1 MADLVAV
8 EAVPVAKLDVAAV
21 LLSPSVADELDTDAY
36 HKAIITRARG
46 GGVENELTILIV
58 VISGEVRGRGRGYI
72 EERIDVVHVP
82 ARGKDSCSI
91 K

>member
-1 MADLVAV
+1 MADLIAV

-21 LLSPSVADELDTDAY
+21 LLSVADELDTDAY

-58 VISGEVRGRGRGYI
+58 VISGEAGII

>member
-21 LLSPSVADELDTDAY
+21 LLSVADELDTDAY

-58 VISGEVRGRGRGYI
+58 VISGEVRGRGKGYI

>member
-21 LLSPSVADELDTDAY
+21 LLSVAGGLGTDAY

-58 VISGEVRGRGRGYI
+58 VISGEAGII

>member
-1 MADLVAV
+1 MNLILM
-8 EAVPVAKLDVAAV
+8 PITKQSLQ
-21 LLSPSVADELDTDAY
+21 ELEG
-36 HKAIITRARG
+36 R
-46 GGVENELTILIV
+46 VENELTILIV
-58 VISGEVRGRGRGYI
+58 VISGEVRGRGRDYI